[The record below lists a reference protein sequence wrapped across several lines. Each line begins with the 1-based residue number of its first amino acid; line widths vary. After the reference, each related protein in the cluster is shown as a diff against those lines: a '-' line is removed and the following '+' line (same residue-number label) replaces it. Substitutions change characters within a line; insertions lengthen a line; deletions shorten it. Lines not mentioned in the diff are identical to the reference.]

1 MKISGVGV
9 ICSRGLGVAAFE
21 QALKSGWR
29 KPGETEAH
37 WLAPLD
43 RLSKSSNPADSTN
56 SGDSMSGLTG
66 LGGEKAPAYLVTFDA
81 LPDKTLLKKIRRADA
96 VSKMAVLAASDA
108 LVNSGMENI
117 AAKRLG
123 IIVATA
129 LGPHVT
135 TFDFLDDI
143 LDHGDAAVS
152 PTTFSNS
159 VHNAAAS
166 YIAMSL
172 NIKGPTLTISQFRF
186 SFQEAL
192 RLAQVWLDQGRCDY
206 VLAGAVD
213 QYGDVL
219 GYVADHKLT
228 TAKDGRIKPFTFN
241 PTCQVP
247 GEGSVFFLL
256 GNTSEGNVYC
266 SVSEVHAND
275 DPGQGKSVDINIIDA
290 DGMLPDES
298 AYLAAL
304 SNDIPTAAYSP
315 LFGSM
320 MIGGAFN
327 AAAGALM
334 LKQQTRYATPV
345 QDNPRGIRMLTE
357 SGSGGIGSIRCI
369 GFDCYA
375 EKSVIYLTKA

>member
-1 MKISGVGV
+1 MKIAGIGM
-9 ICSRGLGVAAFE
+9 IFAQGLGIDSLE
-21 QALKSGWR
+21 KALQHGWR
-29 KPGETEAH
+29 KPGEVAVH
-37 WLAPLD
+37 PVI
-43 RLSKSSNPADSTN
+43 
-56 SGDSMSGLTG
+56 
-66 LGGEKAPAYLVTFDA
+66 GGTLPAYLVDLTTA
-81 LPDKTLLKKIRRADA
+81 PVKALLKRVRRSDTL
-96 VSKMAVLAASDA
+96 SKMSVVAASDA
-108 LVNSGMENI
+108 LVNSGIENLSQ
-117 AAKRLG
+117 KKLG
-123 IIVATA
+123 IIISTA
-129 LGPHVT
+129 FGPHVT

-166 YIAMSL
+166 YVATSL
-172 NIKGPTLTISQFRF
+172 NIKGPTLTISQFQF
-186 SFQEAL
+186 SFQAAMQ
-192 RLAQVWLDQGRCDY
+192 LAQAWLDQGRCDY

-219 GYVADHKLT
+219 GYVSDHKLT
-228 TAKDGRIKPFTFN
+228 TAKDGRIRPFTFN

-247 GEGSVFFLL
+247 GEGAAFFLL
-256 GNTSEGNVYC
+256 SNKSEGNMYC
-266 SVSEVHAND
+266 SVNAVHTND

-290 DGMLPDES
+290 DGMLTDES
-298 AYLAAL
+298 AYLASL

-320 MIGGAFN
+320 MIGSAFN

-357 SGSGGIGSIRCI
+357 SGSGPLETIRCT
-369 GFDCYA
+369 GYNCYA
-375 EKSVIYLTKA
+375 ERTVIYLTKA